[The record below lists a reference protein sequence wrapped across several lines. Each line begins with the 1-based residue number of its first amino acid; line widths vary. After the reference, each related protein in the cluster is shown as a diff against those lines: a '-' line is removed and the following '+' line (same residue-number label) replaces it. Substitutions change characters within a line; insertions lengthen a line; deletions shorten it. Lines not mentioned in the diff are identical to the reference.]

1 MSHKLGRMAVLV
13 SQATDFPGWYQDVIA
28 KAELAETGPVRGTMV
43 IRPWGYAIWERVQAE
58 IDERIK
64 AAGAENVY
72 FPLLI
77 PAGHLRR
84 EAEHV
89 EGFSPE
95 LAVVTEAGGRSLQEP
110 VIIRPTSETVFGEY
124 LARWIQSYRDLPVR
138 LNQWANVVRWELRP
152 RLFLRTSEFLWQEG
166 HTAHASEA
174 DAAAYARQIHSDV
187 YRSVLEDVLAIPV
200 LSGLKTKAER
210 FAGANSTL
218 TCEGMMRDGKA
229 LQLAT
234 SHELGQ
240 NFARAFDITYT
251 DQDDHSQLCWTTSWG
266 SSTRM
271 IGGLVMTHG
280 DDAGLRLPPKI
291 APVQVVIVIIKDDPD
306 TAAAAV
312 RLERELRETGLR
324 VRVDARTNLR
334 LGRRLTDWELKGVPV
349 RVEIGPRDLAQGT
362 VSIVRRDGSGSEP
375 TGVRHAATA
384 TAAAVQSVH
393 DGLLA
398 EATEA
403 LRARTVDVGD
413 LNAAA
418 AAARVGFA
426 RLPWTVCGP
435 DAEEHLNRAGLSVR
449 CLMTA
454 DGSMPA
460 TSDDDNLYAIVAR
473 AY

>member
-1 MSHKLGRMAVLV
+1 MPVLV
-13 SQATDFPGWYQDVIA
+13 PQATDFPGWYQDIIA

-43 IRPWGYAIWERVQAE
+43 IRPWGYAMWERLQAE

-77 PAGHLRR
+77 PEGHLRR

-89 EGFSPE
+89 DGFSPE
-95 LAVVTEAGGRSLQEP
+95 LAVVTEAGGHHLQEP
-110 VIIRPTSETVFGEY
+110 LVIRPTSETVFGEY
-124 LARWIQSYRDLPVR
+124 LARWIQSYRDLPMC
-138 LNQWANVVRWELRP
+138 LNQWANVMRWELRP

-166 HTAHASEA
+166 HTAHTTQEG
-174 DAAAYARQIHSDV
+174 AAAYARQIHSDV

-200 LSGLKTKAER
+200 LVGLKTDAER
-210 FAGANSTL
+210 FAGATSTL

-240 NFARAFDITYT
+240 NFARAFGITYT
-251 DQDDHSQLCWTTSWG
+251 DEEGSLQHCWTTSWG

-271 IGGLVMTHG
+271 VGGVIMTHG

-291 APVQVVIVIIKDDPD
+291 APVQVIIVVVKRNPD
-306 TAAAAV
+306 VDGAAETL
-312 RLERELRETGLR
+312 RRELSGEGLR
-324 VRVDARTNLR
+324 VRVDDRDELG

-362 VSIVRRDGSGSEP
+362 VNVALRDGSERNSVSVGDAP
-375 TGVRHAATA
+375 
-384 TAAAVQSVH
+384 AAASAGVQTVH
-393 DGLLA
+393 DALFA
-398 EATEA
+398 QATGR
-403 LRARTVDVGD
+403 LRSGTRDVED
-413 LNAAA
+413 LDAAA
-418 AAARVGFA
+418 EAARVGFA
-426 RLPWTVCGP
+426 RLPWAACGP
-435 DAEEHLNRAGLSVR
+435 GGERQLGSAGISVR
-449 CLMTA
+449 CLTTA
-454 DGSMPA
+454 DGSIP
-460 TSDDDNLYAIVAR
+460 TSADDDDLYAIVGR

>member
-1 MSHKLGRMAVLV
+1 MPVLV
-13 SQATDFPGWYQDVIA
+13 PQATDFPGWYQDVIA
-28 KAELAETGPVRGTMV
+28 KAELAENGPVRGTMV

-77 PAGHLRR
+77 PEGHLRR

-95 LAVVTEAGGRSLQEP
+95 LAVVTEAGGRHLQEP
-110 VIIRPTSETVFGEY
+110 AIIRPTSETVFGEY

-166 HTAHASEA
+166 HTAHTTQE
-174 DAAAYARQIHSDV
+174 DAAAYAREIHEHV

-200 LSGLKTKAER
+200 LTGLKTDGER
-210 FAGANSTL
+210 FAGAASTL

-251 DQDDHSQLCWTTSWG
+251 DEDGSSQLCWTTSWG

-271 IGGLVMTHG
+271 VGGVIMTHG
-280 DDAGLRLPPKI
+280 DDAGLRLPPKV
-291 APVQVVIVIIKDDPD
+291 APIQVVIVLVKADAGAG
-306 TAAAAV
+306 AAAETLAID
-312 RLERELRETGLR
+312 LRGAGLR
-324 VRVDARTNLR
+324 VRVDDRTELG
-334 LGRRLTDWELKGVPV
+334 LGRRLTDWELKGIPV
-349 RVEIGPRDLAQGT
+349 RLEIGPRDLAQGI
-362 VSIVRRDGSGSEP
+362 VSLARRDGTERE
-375 TGVRHAATA
+375 TIRLDDAAAAAATA
-384 TAAAVQSVH
+384 THEVHDALFAQATETLRTRTADVEDVDAAA
-393 DGLLA
+393 
-398 EATEA
+398 E
-403 LRARTVDVGD
+403 
-413 LNAAA
+413 
-418 AAARVGFA
+418 AARVGFA
-426 RLPWTVCGP
+426 RLPWATCGS
-435 DAEEHLNRAGLSVR
+435 DGELQLNRAGLSVR
-449 CLMTA
+449 CLTTV
-454 DGSMPA
+454 DGSVPA
-460 TSDDDNLYAIVAR
+460 TTDAADLYAVVAR